1 MRMMDCGEEEDLVRA
16 ATRGDLAAFDT
27 LVRHYRPAAIALA
40 RQIVHSNERA
50 EDTAQDA
57 LITAFKALPQLQDP
71 TRFAAWLAAI
81 VRHRAKRI
89 SQNREDQAIPLDE
102 FIAQRMPGLQIREVR
117 NEVSCAIEDL
127 PEDQRIVAEL
137 FYLQEWSTQQIRE
150 FLSLPVTT
158 VKWRLHMA
166 RKSLRPRLAESLEIE
181 Q

>member
-1 MRMMDCGEEEDLVRA
+1 MMEREREEELVRA

-27 LVRHYRPAAIALA
+27 LVTHYRPAAIALA
-40 RQIVHSNERA
+40 RQIVRSNERA

-89 SQNREDQAIPLDE
+89 SQSREDQAIALDE
-102 FIAQRMPGLQIREVR
+102 FIAQRVPALQAKEIR

-127 PEDQRIVAEL
+127 PEEQRIPAQL
-137 FYLQEWSTQQIRE
+137 FYLQEWSTLQISE
-150 FLSLPVTT
+150 FLSLPITT